1 MHEDAR
7 QDGRVAEGLEG
18 IVVTKTRTS
27 HVDGTG
33 GRLVVAGRDI
43 EALAREAT
51 FEEAVCALWSTV
63 GLPVE
68 GREALRA
75 EVAEGRAQAFPLFVS
90 DASEVPRDAMDAL
103 RAGLARLPEAFTVR
117 PAWLVGAVGALAAL
131 HARRVSGQ
139 EPIAPRRGADHATDL
154 LSMAGLPDDAAS
166 AKALGAYLVTVMD
179 HGLNASTFAARVV
192 ASTGSDLVSAV
203 VAGVGALK
211 GPLHGGAPGPVLD
224 MLDAIGVP
232 ERALAWLTGELE
244 AKRRIMGMG
253 HRIYRVRD
261 PRAAVLEEALAVL
274 EEARGDQ
281 RAVGRLALARAVEK
295 VAKSALGARYP
306 DRPLAAN
313 VEFYT
318 AVLLDA
324 LGLPR
329 TEFSAIFAAGR
340 VAGWCA
346 HVAEQRKT
354 GRLLRPDSTYIGA
367 WPSELGQEA

>member
-103 RAGLARLPEAFTVR
+103 RAELARLPEAFTVR

-139 EPIAPRRGADHATDL
+139 EPIAPRGGADHATDL

-232 ERALAWLTGELE
+232 ERALAWLTGEPE
-244 AKRRIMGMG
+244 ASHHG
-253 HRIYRVRD
+253 HGPPGLPRARSA
-261 PRAAVLEEALAVL
+261 RAAVLEKPLAVL
-274 EEARGDQ
+274 EGRAAAA
-281 RAVGRLALARAVEK
+281 AVGHLATSAGRRGRSRRA
-295 VAKSALGARYP
+295 SAT
-306 DRPLAAN
+306 DHPLAAGDQ
-313 VEFYT
+313 F
-318 AVLLDA
+318 LLRPSCST
-324 LGLPR
+324 LSLPR
-329 TEFSAIFAAGR
+329 TGFSPCCAGR
-340 VAGWCA
+340 IAG
-346 HVAEQRKT
+346 
-354 GRLLRPDSTYIGA
+354 
-367 WPSELGQEA
+367 